1 MTLIIICILC
11 NLCVCVCIHEHIC
24 IMYTLEC
31 FLSNVTEIPNVY
43 YSFCISQYQICHGG
57 GNNAFVGMAQCSF
70 LLFVLHFCIICFFYN
85 NYKTKRP

>member
-1 MTLIIICILC
+1 MTLIYVYYVIY
-11 NLCVCVCIHEHIC
+11 VCVSVYVHEHIC

-31 FLSNVTEIPNVY
+31 FLSNVTKIP
-43 YSFCISQYQICHGG
+43 ISQYQICHGG
-57 GNNAFVGMAQCSF
+57 SNNAFVGMAQCSF